1 MNRRWFTNFL
11 LLLIAVAL
19 VAIAIRPYVMP
30 QSAHA
35 DSEQPYPLF
44 IEPGTQMLRAPDGSK
59 QVYGRVMIDMRN
71 GKVWGFPTTGTD
83 TYPTNALDS
92 KPQVSHPFVLG
103 RFAFEDIDKGQ

>member
-19 VAIAIRPYVMP
+19 AAIAIRQYISP
-30 QSAHA
+30 QKAQA
-35 DSEQPYPLF
+35 DSEQPYPLY

-83 TYPTNALDS
+83 TYPTNAMDS

-103 RFAFEDIDKGQ
+103 RFAFEDTEKGQ